1 MVEGVVKL
9 ADRLVLHEI
18 KKRLDDH
25 LGARVRLKTNGGR
38 KKTIIREGF
47 LEKTYPSIF
56 IIVIDGQGTSRR
68 VSYSYSD
75 ILTDTV
81 ELTLMGDDNKIQ
93 CM

>member
-1 MVEGVVKL
+1 M
-9 ADRLVLHEI
+9 ADRLALNDI
-18 KKRLDDH
+18 KKKLEDH
-25 LGARVRLKTNGGR
+25 VGSRVRLKTNGGR
-38 KKTIIREGF
+38 KKTIIKEGF

-56 IIVIDGQGTSRR
+56 IILIDGQGASRR

-81 ELTLMGDDNKIQ
+81 ELTLMDEDKKIK

>member
-1 MVEGVVKL
+1 MEL
-9 ADRLVLHEI
+9 ADRLALSEI
-18 KKRLDDH
+18 KRQLENH
-25 LGARVRLKTNGGR
+25 VGSRVRLKTNGGR
-38 KKTIIREGF
+38 KKIIVKEGF

-56 IIVIDGQGTSRR
+56 IVMIDGQGASRR

-81 ELTLMGDDNKIQ
+81 ELTVMDGEKKIQ

>member
-1 MVEGVVKL
+1 MKL
-9 ADRLVLHEI
+9 ADRLALHEI
-18 KKRLDDH
+18 KKKLDDH
-25 LGARVRLKTNGGR
+25 VGARVRLKTNGGR

-56 IIVIDGQGTSRR
+56 IIVIDGQGATRR

-81 ELTLMGDDNKIQ
+81 ELTLMKDEKEIQ

>member
-1 MVEGVVKL
+1 M
-9 ADRLVLHEI
+9 ADRLALHEI
-18 KKRLDDH
+18 KKKLDDH
-25 LGARVRLKTNGGR
+25 VGSRVRLKTNGGR

-56 IIVIDGQGTSRR
+56 IIVIDGHGTTRR

-81 ELTLMGDDNKIQ
+81 ELTLMKGEKEIR